1 MNWRHDMSKNK
12 WIDDIE
18 NAHPDEQEEMTQ
30 QPSGYAIVWLFIIAA
45 IWTVIALIV
54 YFVFIK

>member
-1 MNWRHDMSKNK
+1 MSKHK

-18 NAHPDEQEEMTQ
+18 NAHPDEQAEMSQ
-30 QPSGYAIVWLFIIAA
+30 QPTGYAIVWLFIIAA

-54 YFVFIK
+54 YFGFIQ